1 MQTSMQGKLTGISK
15 WEIADTGASGAFMYL
30 QQPSS
35 GRNPNVIGQE
45 IIKLTLPVEKFEEY
59 RKFEPEF
66 NKSSTFHVDVD
77 IESGG
82 GDKPKL
88 TVTEIRLISQ
98 DKK

>member
-1 MQTSMQGKLTGISK
+1 MQTTMQGKLTGISK

-30 QQPSS
+30 QQPTS

-59 RKFEPEF
+59 RKYESDF
-66 NKSSTFHVDVD
+66 NKSGLFQVDVD

-88 TVTEIRLISQ
+88 TVTAIRLVSE
-98 DKK
+98 KK